1 MKKILLVTLL
11 LLMSSLHS
19 MEDGEAAQTP
29 MKEFRKA
36 MQKMFSV
43 QRQLDDLD
51 NKIFKLSNDVEV
63 MDWIVFTKTN
73 NYDTQKLLDLI
84 QAKLDLIHLMDLRDA
99 FSEREKQIAD
109 EIVKAKVLLKA
120 NGTVFNIASKSD
132 SR

>member
-1 MKKILLVTLL
+1 
-11 LLMSSLHS
+11 
-19 MEDGEAAQTP
+19 
-29 MKEFRKA
+29 
-36 MQKMFSV
+36 
-43 QRQLDDLD
+43 
-51 NKIFKLSNDVEV
+51 